1 MSAHPAA
8 PDLPTLSDITPV
20 RVTIQD
26 ARELGFCVGGTRTF
40 MERHGLDFK
49 AFLRDGLDAAD
60 LLATGDAIGL
70 DASTAGLLARLKA

>member
-8 PDLPTLSDITPV
+8 PDMPSPSDTTPV

-60 LLATGDAIGL
+60 LLATGDAMAERVEVHAQGKR
-70 DASTAGLLARLKA
+70 A

>member
-1 MSAHPAA
+1 MSAYPVASDMPA
-8 PDLPTLSDITPV
+8 LPAVSPV

-60 LLATGDAIGL
+60 LLATGDAMAERVVVHAQGKR
-70 DASTAGLLARLKA
+70 D

>member
-1 MSAHPAA
+1 MTALDPLVVAAHPVEE
-8 PDLPTLSDITPV
+8 PV

-49 AFLRDGLDAAD
+49 AFLRDGLEAKD
-60 LLATGDAIGL
+60 LLATGDAMAERVVAHAQGKR
-70 DASTAGLLARLKA
+70 A

>member
-1 MSAHPAA
+1 MSADPAA
-8 PDLPTLSDITPV
+8 PDMPSMPDATPV

-40 MERHGLDFK
+40 MDRHGLDFK

-60 LLATGDAIGL
+60 LLATGDAMAERVVVHAQGKR
-70 DASTAGLLARLKA
+70 T

>member
-1 MSAHPAA
+1 MSAHPSA
-8 PDLPTLSDITPV
+8 PDMPSPSDTTTV

-60 LLATGDAIGL
+60 LLATGDSMAERVVVHAQGKR
-70 DASTAGLLARLKA
+70 A

>member
-1 MSAHPAA
+1 MSVNPVASDMPA
-8 PDLPTLSDITPV
+8 LPAVSPV

-60 LLATGDAIGL
+60 LLATGDAMAERVVVHAQGKR
-70 DASTAGLLARLKA
+70 A

>member
-1 MSAHPAA
+1 MSANPAA
-8 PDLPTLSDITPV
+8 PDTTSLSEASLV

-60 LLATGDAIGL
+60 LLATGDAMAERVVVHAQGKR
-70 DASTAGLLARLKA
+70 A

>member
-1 MSAHPAA
+1 MSANPAA
-8 PDLPTLSDITPV
+8 SDMPSLSDVNPV

-60 LLATGDAIGL
+60 LLATGDAMAERVVVYAQGKR
-70 DASTAGLLARLKA
+70 A